1 MIQIDQI
8 DQSNRTRQAT
18 RPVHPK
24 VEVPLRQREAEST
37 RPAGTI
43 DLWDCALGFMDSQ
56 ILLTAE
62 ELGVFDCLDGGSRSA
77 IEIAAAAGLPP
88 VSAERLLTAL
98 CAMGLIERRP
108 NRCFVNGPEA
118 AEQLVRGRPGYIG
131 ALFDHLRR
139 ALYPVWA
146 HLGDAL
152 REERPQWELAFPG
165 QAAPTESHYSDP
177 AALRAF
183 MEGMHAIT
191 YRTAV
196 ELSALAPELR
206 DVRTLIDVGGAGGA
220 FVIGLAERLP
230 ALQGVVFDLPPV
242 QSIAEDFFCRYGL
255 SDRLRFHSGDFW
267 TDPLP
272 PGADAYSLGFVLHDW
287 DEPGGSILLDKIAQA
302 SRPGG
307 LLLVGEFLL
316 NDDRTGPLFV
326 ARQDLNMLVAARG
339 RERSAP
345 EYRDWL
351 ARHGFALERIYRVSN
366 GKNYLVARAG

>member
-1 MIQIDQI
+1 MIQIDQ
-8 DQSNRTRQAT
+8 DTGTRQAA
-18 RPVHPK
+18 RPEHQK
-24 VEVPLRQREAEST
+24 VEVPLRQKEAENT

-56 ILLTAE
+56 VLLTAE
-62 ELGVFDCLDGGSRSA
+62 ELGVFDCLDGGPRSA
-77 IEIAAAAGLPP
+77 TEIAAATGLPP
-88 VSAERLLTAL
+88 VSADRLLTAL
-98 CAMGLIERRP
+98 CAMRVIERRP
-108 NRCFVNGPEA
+108 NRRFVNGPEA
-118 AEQLVRGRPGYIG
+118 AEHLVRGRPGYIG
-131 ALFDHLRR
+131 AMFDHLRQ

-152 REERPQWELAFPG
+152 REERPQWERAFPG

-196 ELSALAPELR
+196 ELATLAPELR
-206 DVRTLIDVGGAGGA
+206 DVRTLVDVGGAGGA

-230 ALQGVVFDLPPV
+230 DLRCVVFDLPPV
-242 QSIAEDFFCRYGL
+242 QPIAEDFFCRHGL
-255 SDRLRFHSGDFW
+255 SDRLRFHPGNFW
-267 TDPLP
+267 EESLP

-287 DEPGGSILLDKIAQA
+287 DEMGGSILLDKIAKV

-351 ARHGFALERIYRVSN
+351 ARYGFALERIYPVSN

>member
-1 MIQIDQI
+1 MIQTDQG
-8 DQSNRTRQAT
+8 NRARQAA
-18 RPVHPK
+18 RPERQQ
-24 VEVPLRQREAEST
+24 VEVRLRPRRAESK
-37 RPAGTI
+37 RDAGTI

-77 IEIAAAAGLPP
+77 AEIAAATGLPEG
-88 VSAERLLTAL
+88 SADRLLTAL
-98 CAMGLIERRP
+98 CAIGLIEKRPDRR
-108 NRCFVNGPEA
+108 FVNRPEA

-131 ALFDHLRR
+131 AMFDHLRK

-152 REERPQWELAFPG
+152 REEKPQWERAFPG
-165 QAAPTESHYSDP
+165 QDAPTESHYSDP

-196 ELSALAPELR
+196 ELAALAPELR
-206 DVRTLIDVGGAGGA
+206 DVRTLVDVGGAGGA
-220 FVIGLAERLP
+220 FVIGLAQALP

-242 QSIAEDFFCRYGL
+242 QPIAEDFFCRYGL
-255 SDRLRFHSGDFW
+255 SDRLRFHPGDFW
-267 TDPLP
+267 ADPLP
-272 PGADAYSLGFVLHDW
+272 PRADAYSLGFVLHDW
-287 DEPGGSILLDKIAQA
+287 DELGGSIVLDKIAQA

-345 EYRDWL
+345 EYRQWL
-351 ARHGFALERIYRVSN
+351 AKHGFSLEKIYPVSN
-366 GKNYLVARAG
+366 GKNYMVARAG